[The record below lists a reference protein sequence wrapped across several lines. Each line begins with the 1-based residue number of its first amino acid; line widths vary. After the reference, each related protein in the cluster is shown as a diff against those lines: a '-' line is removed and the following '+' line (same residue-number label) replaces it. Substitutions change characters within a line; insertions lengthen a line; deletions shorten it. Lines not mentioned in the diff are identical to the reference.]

1 MATNRRKVDTTG
13 DDFYPTPPW
22 CTRALMD
29 NEDLGTTVWEPA
41 CGNGWMAEELKK
53 DYPAIIA
60 TDLVNRGYGV
70 SNMDFLN
77 FYGPAMTV
85 DSIVTNPPYAD
96 GLAEAFVHKGISIA
110 KKKVCMLMRLAFL
123 EGGKRYN
130 SLFKDTPPHRVHV
143 FSERITFYPNG
154 LQTAGSGTTAYGWY
168 VWDVPRLGED
178 YKTELSWLPPG
189 YKRKT

>member
-1 MATNRRKVDTTG
+1 
-13 DDFYPTPPW
+13 
-22 CTRALMD
+22 MD
-29 NEDLGTTVWEPA
+29 NEDLGETVWEPA
-41 CGNGWMAEELKK
+41 CGTGWMSEELKTK
-53 DYPAIIA
+53 YHVMS
-60 TDLVNRGYGV
+60 TDLVDRGYGTSGV
-70 SNMDFLN
+70 DFTKMPPLPHDDP
-77 FYGPAMTV
+77 GRPV
-85 DSIVTNPPYAD
+85 DSVVTNPPYAN
-96 GLAEAFVHKGISIA
+96 GLAEAFVHTGIGIA

-168 VWDVPRLGED
+168 VWDVPRLGEM